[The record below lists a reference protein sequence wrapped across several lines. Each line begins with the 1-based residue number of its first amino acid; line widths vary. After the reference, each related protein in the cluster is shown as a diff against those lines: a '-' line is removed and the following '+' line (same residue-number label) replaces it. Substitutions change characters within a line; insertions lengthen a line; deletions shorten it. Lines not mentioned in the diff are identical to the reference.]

1 MNLDSDDDDTRGTF
15 KDASGQPLA
24 PEQKY
29 TTKEQEQKCNR
40 IMDELYKANSAT
52 SRSTNED
59 ILEAQRK
66 MRRAL
71 KEAEGEEGE
80 DGEDEDRVLREAE
93 EDSEENMPK
102 KGKSRGRGRGK
113 GRGRGRGKQ
122 DGEKPKKKPKDYV
135 PTYPDNQLGLE
146 SDESS
151 TEPKDKECDAP
162 QVEEAEKPKAAA
174 KKTAGKRKSKDTAK
188 AEDAKKARSEE
199 PPIPEVEEHPNTSKK
214 PNKKRKSE
222 DAQTPKVEEKPK
234 GEDAQTPKVEE
245 KPKPE
250 DPKKA
255 AKKPRSEDASRHHEG
270 QEFEESV
277 AEEPPTRKTK
287 GKKARHMQEAGESQ
301 KEADRKGKEQAKK
314 PESPFKVAKKA
325 TARVVEKQKTAPPTS
340 GDDKKGKRL
349 KTRWFLD
356 RKGDVNQIKGKYH

>member
-1 MNLDSDDDDTRGTF
+1 
-15 KDASGQPLA
+15 
-24 PEQKY
+24 
-29 TTKEQEQKCNR
+29 
-40 IMDELYKANSAT
+40 
-52 SRSTNED
+52 
-59 ILEAQRK
+59 
-66 MRRAL
+66 MR
-71 KEAEGEEGE
+71 
-80 DGEDEDRVLREAE
+80 
-93 EDSEENMPK
+93 
-102 KGKSRGRGRGK
+102 
-113 GRGRGRGKQ
+113 
-122 DGEKPKKKPKDYV
+122 
-135 PTYPDNQLGLE
+135 
-146 SDESS
+146 
-151 TEPKDKECDAP
+151 CP

-340 GDDKKGKRL
+340 GDDKKREKIEDTLVSRQE
-349 KTRWFLD
+349 RWC
-356 RKGDVNQIKGKYH
+356 